1 MNTPKRPK
9 RRIFPAARPARPDYP
24 PSPSDPPKPARFA
37 AVPVQNRAG
46 PPPGG
51 PPPVEPSPAEY
62 QPQPPNWSAAAR
74 FPSPRAALGHVA
86 ATADLGPPGLRRSPH
101 DNAVWAL
108 LGPGHRPGIPLV
120 AGYGGTVYQA
130 DADGV
135 LWPEDRSAPG
145 TLPAGR
151 ITAVVGWDVVTLAEL
166 AGHSPVGA
174 PPPGLREIAVLA
186 PGALARWLLRRA
198 LATGVHT
205 TFTPV
210 ERLGPDGR
218 TDTGWLLLQLH
229 ATDGAVPAGLVE
241 ACGRLPGTV
250 AGRPADPDCR
260 VLIDLRLQL
269 PLDDALLL
277 DEQADGHHVV
287 VECATVGPPWRWRPL
302 GKPAAGALLDA
313 GPVLSTAEPERTPVP
328 VPALGPPLPVRL
340 VPSPR
345 APNRVDAVLIS
356 DAELDGLRRFLRSR
370 PLHETA
376 VVAFGPGRH
385 LVTEPPGLL
394 ESLPFGICV
403 YQAGPG
409 ALYLESGCVLSPPL
423 PDPAR
428 EEVLGL
434 GGDVIKVLCR
444 DGAWELR
451 FDEVRPAWHLW
462 VPRAPVFATGV
473 SQSARELLG
482 RLAGL
487 VPEPE
492 PSAPAAVRTPETERR
507 RLNQAAM
514 EHSLRGEYREAA
526 ELLEQAGHFQR
537 AAQLYERAAAQLDE
551 AQ

>member
-1 MNTPKRPK
+1 MEYEPEP
-9 RRIFPAARPARPDYP
+9 PA
-24 PSPSDPPKPARFA
+24 
-37 AVPVQNRAG
+37 
-46 PPPGG
+46 
-51 PPPVEPSPAEY
+51 
-62 QPQPPNWSAAAR
+62 WSAAAR
-74 FPSPRAALGHVA
+74 FPSPRTALGHVA
-86 ATADLGPPGLRRSPH
+86 ATAALGPPRLRRSPH
-101 DNAVWAL
+101 DDSVWAL
-108 LGPGHRPGIPLV
+108 LGPAQRAGIALV
-120 AGYGGTVYQA
+120 AGYGGTAYQA
-130 DADGV
+130 DTDGV

-145 TLPAGR
+145 ARPADR
-151 ITAVVGWDVVTLAEL
+151 MTDVIGWDDVPLAEL
-166 AGHSPVGA
+166 AGHSPAGT

-218 TDTGWLLLQLH
+218 FDAGWLLLMLR
-229 ATDGAVPAGLVE
+229 AADSAVPAGLVE

-250 AGRPADPDCR
+250 ACRPADPDCR

-269 PLDDALLL
+269 PVPDAVLL
-277 DEQADGHHVV
+277 DKRADGLHVV
-287 VECATVGPPWRWRPL
+287 VEAATVGPPWHWRPL
-302 GKPAAGALLDA
+302 GKPASGALLDA
-313 GPVLSTAEPERTPVP
+313 GPVLSTTEPVRTPVP

-345 APNRVDAVLIS
+345 APGRVDAVLIS

-394 ESLPFGICV
+394 ESLPFGTCV

-434 GGDVIKVLCR
+434 GTDVIKVLCR

-451 FDEVRPAWHLW
+451 LEDVRPAWHLW
-462 VPRAPVFATGV
+462 VPQAPAFATGV
-473 SQSARELLG
+473 SQPARELLS
-482 RLAGL
+482 RLDQLTPA
-487 VPEPE
+487 PE
-492 PSAPAAVRTPETERR
+492 STAPAAVRTPETERR

-551 AQ
+551 AR